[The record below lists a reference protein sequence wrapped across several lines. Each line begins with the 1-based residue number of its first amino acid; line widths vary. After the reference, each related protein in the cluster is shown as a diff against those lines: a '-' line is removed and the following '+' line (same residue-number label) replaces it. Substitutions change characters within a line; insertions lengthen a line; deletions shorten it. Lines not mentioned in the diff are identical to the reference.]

1 VKRAILSTI
10 WPMVWLAALAHA
22 AGASAASLDDPPP
35 GHPGVTEFDLA
46 KLIVPDLTH
55 GPDGVTGH
63 KTIVLRHIDGQ
74 DALAPPEDP
83 IRLTSDA
90 VDLMAVPGRPDR
102 ILALIDLGASDGN
115 VEEAT
120 VLGLYALAPKL
131 KLLDAVE
138 VGNDQTTAMQSKTPP
153 MLAPGSPL
161 IAVDSGHSNSNE
173 AFNSTD
179 LIFVNGDRLA
189 RLGNLVTF
197 NQSFCAFERTQDA
210 TYRALPAPGPYASL
224 QVTVRETTKLTGEQ
238 GCTDQPAPRKA
249 GVQTYQGVYSWDATK
264 GGYVSHSKALDA
276 LAAVDKAR
284 MEGP

>member
-1 VKRAILSTI
+1 MKRAVLPILWSMA
-10 WPMVWLAALAHA
+10 WLAHA
-22 AGASAASLDDPPP
+22 APASAAGLGDPLP

-46 KLIVPDLTH
+46 KLVVPDVTN
-55 GPDGVTGH
+55 GPDGATGH

-83 IRLTSDA
+83 ITLGSDA
-90 VDLMAVPGRPDR
+90 VELMAVPGRPDR

-120 VLGLYALAPKL
+120 VLGLYQLSPKPR
-131 KLLDAVE
+131 LLDAVE
-138 VGNDQTTAMQSKTPP
+138 VGNDQTTAMESKRPP

-173 AFNSTD
+173 SFNSTE
-179 LIFVNGDRLA
+179 LIFVHGDRLA
-189 RLGNLVTF
+189 LLGNLVTF

-224 QVTVRETTKLTGEQ
+224 QVTVRETTKLTGET
-238 GCTDQPAPRKA
+238 GCTDQPAPEKPA
-249 GVQTYQGVYSWDATK
+249 
-264 GGYVSHSKALDA
+264 
-276 LAAVDKAR
+276 
-284 MEGP
+284 